1 MVKNLPTVE
10 RSTKVR
16 FGKNTTNDQAENT
29 LVFNASNTEI
39 DADFPNSIYMT
50 PLRVRTDLT
59 DRNIVVMAY
68 NRITKEVMDSGAIAE
83 DILNFTLEAA
93 VINGNVTANTVS
105 FNNAIT
111 SVTTLSNVGIANGS
125 PTDTLS
131 VGSKLF
137 VDKDGSNVL
146 TVLGNTYIQNR
157 LVVDGDAT
165 FNGLV
170 TTLHSNNTVIKDAI
184 IEIGKDN
191 TPTDSTLDL
200 GFILN
205 RPGSN
210 VVVGFLEGTE
220 EIALGYTQ
228 SSAEVQT
235 ITPRTDENINVHV
248 YGQLFTQSNVGII
261 NTVPI
266 HTLDVGSNLFVDEFG
281 SNVLDVTGNT
291 SISADLTVDGDTLYV
306 DSTDDKVGI
315 NTLVPDAE
323 LHVVGNAYVTSNL
336 TVDTDTLHVDAVTNR
351 VGINQLYPTKDL
363 DVNGT
368 IAATRRVDNS
378 GFNRLLIGEDTGNSI
393 HTTSNS
399 HLISMG
405 YRAGYDRQQSN
416 SVAIGY
422 QSGSVIQAESAVA
435 VGKRSGE
442 TNQGVSAIAIGSNA
456 GYENQGTLAVAIG
469 ENAGGQAQGTNT
481 VAIGKDSASTQQ
493 GNSSIA
499 IGKEAGFSQQGE
511 KAIAIGEG
519 AGKFLQGA
527 GAIAIGYYAGYPTS
541 QAAGSVIINGG
552 TDTAGFNNTTTQDAL
567 FINPVRNVN
576 NSNLMMYNA
585 DSKEITYGTTITNE
599 LNVADNFTVDTDTL
613 FVDSVKDSIGI
624 NTATPE
630 ANLHVEGNA
639 YISSNLTVEDNTLHV
654 DTNKHFVG
662 IETNHPDATLHV
674 VGNAYILNNV
684 TVDTNTLH
692 VDTVNKSIGLGT
704 VTPDANLHVIGNTY
718 VSANLTVNTDTLHV
732 DSVNDSVG
740 VGTVTPDANLHVVG
754 NTYVST
760 NLTVNTDTL
769 HVDSVN
775 DSVGVGT
782 ITPDANLHVVGNT
795 YVSANLTVDT
805 DTFHIDATTHSV
817 GIETEFPDAN
827 LHVVGNT
834 YVSSNVTVDTDTFHV
849 DALKHSVG
857 IETLAP
863 SANLHVVGNTYVS
876 SNLTVDTDTLHVDSM
891 VHGVGIETKFPDAN
905 LHVVGNTYVSSNLTV
920 DTDTFHVDATKH
932 SVGIETLTPDA
943 NLHVVGNV
951 YVSDDLTVDTD
962 TFHVDAEYNSVG
974 VGTVSPSANL
984 HVEGNAY
991 VSSTVDI
998 DGTLRLN
1005 NATTALT
1012 TDLTSAVGVKLDQLN
1027 SVNIDTNTLG
1037 TEQILVYD
1045 AGNWV
1050 NEYPIHNFIKIK
1062 NDSGGTLYSG
1072 NTVYIKSFHNA
1083 NVVNVDLARSD
1094 SSTTMPS
1101 IGLVYGGPIT
1111 AGSEGVAVAYG
1122 KVNGIN
1128 TDSFLEGE
1136 TIYVSNVVSGGLS
1149 NVKPYS
1155 TDPDFIQNIGV
1166 CTRKHATSGAV
1177 FVTGVG
1183 RANDIPNA
1191 AVVLD
1196 ESDIN
1201 YVYVNDQN
1209 NDLKKIEPSN
1219 LLTQLQTFE
1228 QVSAAGN
1235 TVSNVIAFN
1244 NTTTGLVTTAN
1255 VEIGSNISVAGLT
1268 DPLNK
1273 HVPMVGTDGFFE
1285 KSPIYFTPGGTYVVS
1300 TAEAEFLGNL
1310 TLSGNTTVLNSES
1323 VTISDRI
1330 FGVAANNSA
1339 AGLDS
1344 GFMIEHQEGSPLEY
1358 ANVGLIYHADEHRF
1372 SISYTQNTFTDDHI
1386 LHYEDETHQMLIDL
1400 RGNVQVQN
1408 TFTVDSNTFHVD
1420 SVNDRV
1426 GVLTTT
1432 PAYTLDVHGN
1442 SNVAIAR
1449 SKSSVVT
1456 DATAATNKTTGAVT
1470 IVGGLGVGGD
1480 IHATNVNFEDAT
1492 LDSATIQNV
1501 TAATNKTSG
1510 ALIVT
1515 GGVGVSGAL
1524 FGSTAEFDGITKVTN
1539 STAATT
1545 KTSGALQVTG
1555 GVGVSGDIHATHVN
1569 FEDAEVDS
1577 LTVTDTTVA
1586 SSNTTGAVTIAG
1598 GLGVVGNVHAALFY
1612 GDGSQLTGLVTTLED
1627 VANNGNTMSN
1637 VIIFENSTTGLV
1649 TDGKVGVSS
1658 RAPDANLHVVGN
1670 VHVADTTEA
1679 FSTITGAVTI
1689 TGGMG
1694 VVGNVHAAQYHGDG
1708 SKLTGLVT
1716 TLEDVA
1722 NNGNTMSN
1730 VIQFTNGDTGL
1741 VTTGKIGVST
1751 GDPDANLHVVGN
1763 VHVADTTEAFS
1774 KITGA
1779 MTITGGLG
1787 VAGNVH
1793 ATQYHGDGSKLTGLV
1808 TTLED
1813 VANNGNTMSNVIQFT
1828 NGDTGLV
1835 TTGKI
1840 GVSTAAPDANLHV
1853 VGNVYVSD
1861 LATFSNGIVTNTGQY
1876 TKKTYSFTRTVSTG
1890 ITPSIDINFT
1900 SNIFYAKITAQLIND
1915 DEDISTMILEVSGG
1929 KKDGSTPSRDISIG
1943 TKNIF
1948 GSVLNPNP
1956 WSSTVSTTPNRV
1968 RIAASSAIDSG
1979 DGYDIFVEYMSRA
1992 SVSDGKVT
2000 SIDENTT
2007 EVIAFGY

>member
-50 PLRVRTDLT
+50 PLRVRTDLS

-137 VDKDGSNVL
+137 VDKDGNNVL
-146 TVLGNTYIQNR
+146 TVMGNTYIQNR

-184 IEIGKDN
+184 VEIGKGN

-315 NTLVPDAE
+315 NTLEPDAE

-336 TVDTDTLHVDAVTNR
+336 TVDTDTLHVDVVTNR

-378 GFNRLLIGEDTGNSI
+378 GFNRLLIGEDTGSTI
-393 HTTSNS
+393 HTSSNS

-416 SVAIGY
+416 SIAIGY

-613 FVDSVKDSIGI
+613 FVDSVKDSIGV
-624 NTATPE
+624 NTSTPE

-704 VTPDANLHVIGNTY
+704 L
-718 VSANLTVNTDTLHV
+718 
-732 DSVNDSVG
+732 
-740 VGTVTPDANLHVVG
+740 
-754 NTYVST
+754 
-760 NLTVNTDTL
+760 
-769 HVDSVN
+769 
-775 DSVGVGT
+775 
-782 ITPDANLHVVGNT
+782 TPDANLHVVGNT

-805 DTFHIDATTHSV
+805 DTLHVDVTTHSLGV
-817 GIETEFPDAN
+817 ETNFPD
-827 LHVVGNT
+827 
-834 YVSSNVTVDTDTFHV
+834 
-849 DALKHSVG
+849 
-857 IETLAP
+857 
-863 SANLHVVGNTYVS
+863 ANLHVVGNTYVS
-876 SNLTVDTDTLHVDSM
+876 SNLTVDTDTLHVDATTHSVGVETKFPDANLHVVGNTYVSSNLTVDVDTFHVDST

-905 LHVVGNTYVSSNLTV
+905 LHVVGNVYTSGDLTV

-1005 NATTALT
+1005 NPTTALT
-1012 TDLTSAVGVKLDQLN
+1012 TDLTSNVDIKVDQLYN
-1027 SVNIDTNTLG
+1027 VNLDAPVADQL
-1037 TEQILVYD
+1037 LVYD
-1045 AGNWV
+1045 GTDWV
-1050 NEYPIHNFIKIK
+1050 NEYPIHTYIKIR
-1062 NDSGGTLYSG
+1062 NDLPSTNINTGDAVYVRGT
-1072 NTVYIKSFHNA
+1072 HNA
-1083 NVVNVDLARSD
+1083 NILNVGLAQSN
-1094 SSTTMPS
+1094 SPSTMPC
-1101 IGLVYGGPIT
+1101 IGLSNQTLTPGQQGT
-1111 AGSEGVAVAYG
+1111 AVAYG
-1122 KVNGIN
+1122 KALSVV
-1128 TDSFLEGE
+1128 TDTFLAGE
-1136 TIYVSNVVSGGLS
+1136 TVYVSNTVPGGLS
-1149 NVKPYS
+1149 NVKPYNN
-1155 TDPDFIQNIGV
+1155 DLIQNVGV
-1166 CTRKHATSGAV
+1166 VTKIHESNGGV
-1177 FVTGVG
+1177 FVTGIG

-1310 TLSGNTTVLNSES
+1310 TLSGNTTILNSES

-1344 GFMIEHQEGSPLEY
+1344 GFMIEHQEGDPLEY
-1358 ANVGLIYHADEHRF
+1358 ANVALIYHADEHRF
-1372 SISYTQNTFTDDHI
+1372 SISYTQNTFTDYHI

-1408 TFTVDSNTFHVD
+1408 TFTI
-1420 SVNDRV
+1420 
-1426 GVLTTT
+1426 GE
-1432 PAYTLDVHGN
+1432 TLDV
-1442 SNVAIAR
+1442 
-1449 SKSSVVT
+1449 
-1456 DATAATNKTTGAVT
+1456 TGAVT
-1470 IVGGLGVGGD
+1470 FAD
-1480 IHATNVNFEDAT
+1480 D
-1492 LDSATIQNV
+1492 
-1501 TAATNKTSG
+1501 
-1510 ALIVT
+1510 
-1515 GGVGVSGAL
+1515 
-1524 FGSTAEFDGITKVTN
+1524 
-1539 STAATT
+1539 
-1545 KTSGALQVTG
+1545 
-1555 GVGVSGDIHATHVN
+1555 
-1569 FEDAEVDS
+1569 
-1577 LTVTDTTVA
+1577 LTV
-1586 SSNTTGAVTIAG
+1586 GAVSNLFVDVSTSR
-1598 GLGVVGNVHAALFY
+1598 VGINEASPTVSL
-1612 GDGSQLTGLVTTLED
+1612 D
-1627 VANNGNTMSN
+1627 V
-1637 VIIFENSTTGLV
+1637 
-1649 TDGKVGVSS
+1649 
-1658 RAPDANLHVVGN
+1658 
-1670 VHVADTTEA
+1670 
-1679 FSTITGAVTI
+1679 
-1689 TGGMG
+1689 
-1694 VVGNVHAAQYHGDG
+1694 
-1708 SKLTGLVT
+1708 
-1716 TLEDVA
+1716 
-1722 NNGNTMSN
+1722 
-1730 VIQFTNGDTGL
+1730 NGDAR
-1741 VTTGKIGVST
+1741 V
-1751 GDPDANLHVVGN
+1751 
-1763 VHVADTTEAFS
+1763 
-1774 KITGA
+1774 
-1779 MTITGGLG
+1779 
-1787 VAGNVH
+1787 
-1793 ATQYHGDGSKLTGLV
+1793 Q
-1808 TTLED
+1808 
-1813 VANNGNTMSNVIQFT
+1813 
-1828 NGDTGLV
+1828 
-1835 TTGKI
+1835 
-1840 GVSTAAPDANLHV
+1840 
-1853 VGNVYVSD
+1853 
-1861 LATFSNGIVTNTGQY
+1861 
-1876 TKKTYSFTRTVSTG
+1876 
-1890 ITPSIDINFT
+1890 
-1900 SNIFYAKITAQLIND
+1900 
-1915 DEDISTMILEVSGG
+1915 
-1929 KKDGSTPSRDISIG
+1929 G
-1943 TKNIF
+1943 TD
-1948 GSVLNPNP
+1948 
-1956 WSSTVSTTPNRV
+1956 R
-1968 RIAASSAIDSG
+1968 
-1979 DGYDIFVEYMSRA
+1979 
-1992 SVSDGKVT
+1992 
-2000 SIDENTT
+2000 
-2007 EVIAFGY
+2007 